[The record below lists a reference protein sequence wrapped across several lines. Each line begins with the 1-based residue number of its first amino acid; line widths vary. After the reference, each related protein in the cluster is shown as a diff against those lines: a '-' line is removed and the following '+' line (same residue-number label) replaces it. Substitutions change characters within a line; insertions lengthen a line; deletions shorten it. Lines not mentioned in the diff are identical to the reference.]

1 MNSIEQII
9 KQSDE
14 WTKAVSERL
23 DNVIPVE
30 KETVDAIRE
39 IIFNVFKDND
49 IEIKATDKPIMI
61 DDETKTIIELRT
73 RKLCDVLDPSD
84 IKKDVLESIDHAIT
98 DTIQLELKRY
108 DNPTIVYIKEIKT
121 DLVQET
127 IDYKTGEKIKNP
139 MKPRLQIGMRFGYNT
154 KPLEN

>member
-1 MNSIEQII
+1 MNAIKQII
-9 KQSDE
+9 KQSDD
-14 WTKAVSERL
+14 WAKSVYERL
-23 DNVIPVE
+23 DNVTPVE

-61 DDETKTIIELRT
+61 DDETKTIIELHT

-121 DLVQET
+121 CLVQET
-127 IDYKTGEKIKNP
+127 IDYKTGEIIKNP